1 MKYCD
6 INDNL
11 KKALERDWII
21 TNGIGGFASC
31 SMLGVNTRRYHGL
44 LVAAM
49 QPPEQRT
56 MILSKLDESI
66 IINGVKYNLYT
77 NQVKSKYSEGY
88 EYLKTFEKDIIPV
101 YTFKADDV
109 IIEKTPE
116 LKD

>member
-44 LVAAM
+44 LVAPLL
-49 QPPEQRT
+49 PPAKRT
-56 MILSKLDESI
+56 LLVSKIEESI
-66 IINGVKYNLYT
+66 IIDNEEYSFSSDVANDELTEGFKYL
-77 NQVKSKYSEGY
+77 VD
-88 EYLKTFEKDIIPV
+88 FRKDLFV
-101 YTFKADDV
+101 
-109 IIEKTPE
+109 
-116 LKD
+116 